1 LNVNDAEGLQVL
13 QGTFQEGVSWRFD
26 SDVENKDFM
35 IFFVPPF
42 QGVTP

>member
-1 LNVNDAEGLQVL
+1 MQVL
-13 QGTFQEGVSWRFD
+13 QETFPDSVAWRYD
-26 SDVENKDFM
+26 SDIENKDFM